1 MRPIREEFTSKWI
14 TFVKQH
20 FFEKFADAKPK
31 KTIGISIEERGK
43 LIRKKEE
50 LYAKYESR
58 LANTQNDKHDLE
70 EKEIERLLEGI
81 EDYLEK
87 ALDYDEEWNYEDEID
102 TKDEN

>member
-1 MRPIREEFTSKWI
+1 MIIFLNFRKR
-14 TFVKQH
+14 
-20 FFEKFADAKPK
+20 
-31 KTIGISIEERGK
+31 

-87 ALDYDEEWNYEDEID
+87 ALDYDGYV
-102 TKDEN
+102 